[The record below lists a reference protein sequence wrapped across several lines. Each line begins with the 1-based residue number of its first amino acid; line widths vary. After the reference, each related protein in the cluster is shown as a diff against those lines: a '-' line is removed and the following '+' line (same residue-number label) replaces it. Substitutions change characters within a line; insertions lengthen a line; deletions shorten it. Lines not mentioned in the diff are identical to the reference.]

1 MKKKLYFTY
10 LGLYLLILFIEF
22 VMYLRFNSTLFGLL
36 YMIINLI
43 IIFLLSI
50 SLYNYSELNLK
61 IRLSKNAI
69 LIVLILFSILLS
81 LFKYADQSKLFISNI
96 KVCVYCLKPL
106 MILMLSTL
114 SFYDYKIKG
123 NILD

>member
-43 IIFLLSI
+43 IVFLLSI

-69 LIVLILFSILLS
+69 LIVLVLFSILLS
-81 LFKYADQSKLFISNI
+81 LFKYTDQSKLFISNI
-96 KVCVYCLKPL
+96 KVCVYYLKPL
-106 MILMLSTL
+106 MILTLATL